1 MRPGQKVETHP
12 RVLPRLLR
20 FDRDDLWCYTEGRTP
35 GGYTNGAE
43 GRKRVASQSRL
54 LSDFVGRRVW
64 AVVGASQD
72 PSKFGY
78 RVFRNLQQ
86 AGYTVF
92 PVNPKGGELL
102 GVQVYRSLAELPQPP
117 EVVDAVVQP
126 HVTEKV
132 VQEMHDLGLPR
143 VWMQPGSESDV
154 AIAYCREH
162 GIQVVYDAC
171 AMVHRRQWD

>member
-1 MRPGQKVETHP
+1 
-12 RVLPRLLR
+12 
-20 FDRDDLWCYTEGRTP
+20 
-35 GGYTNGAE
+35 
-43 GRKRVASQSRL
+43 
-54 LSDFVGRRVW
+54 VW